1 MEGLL
6 PKGSTAQWGLWASAN
21 RLPQSHS
28 MKNRTYIRYSRIF
41 PTVAWVRIS
50 RRISL
55 PHYTV
60 LLSLFLQ
67 FPWNPSLPTAVQSPI
82 TMNRAVFRDKPAQE
96 RTEKRFS
103 YSDGTDPLPWKKW
116 LSAIPPCLCS
126 GECGSKPYP
135 PEIMPRLY
143 LPQNAVLQYG
153 GRGSP
158 LPENRLRQGLDV
170 WERMPLSRLK
180 STWDQSHSVPV
191 TVSRSTSR
199 VS

>member
-1 MEGLL
+1 MGTVGFGESFA
-6 PKGSTAQWGLWASAN
+6 PIAQYEKQDIHPVFPHFSYCRLGQNLSPDFLAPLYGAAFIISA
-21 RLPQSHS
+21 
-28 MKNRTYIRYSRIF
+28 I
-41 PTVAWVRIS
+41 
-50 RRISL
+50 
-55 PHYTV
+55 
-60 LLSLFLQ
+60 
-67 FPWNPSLPTAVQSPI
+67 PWNPSLPTAVQSPI
-82 TMNRAVFRDKPAQE
+82 AKIRAVFRDKPAQE